1 MSASNSVKNPVNSR
15 RFSPVFDSGRRR
27 IKGLSLRN
35 GKFYGAVWTM
45 TASGK
50 KSCRR
55 VILRNQN
62 GSLANCIK
70 QARDSYARL
79 RVNASQVPK
88 ICAERIPTLTDFS
101 SLYLLSSTT
110 CSKGKRTVERESQ
123 CLGLWEALYG
133 TKKLNEIN
141 TSTIREFIE
150 ARLRGININNKYYP
164 PVSLRTS
171 VIDIIS
177 LRNLLKFAIDAGH
190 INELPRFPNI
200 KVPPPPRKELLSD
213 SDFQRLIAA
222 CGSNKPSG
230 EPISKNGSQLADLL
244 VLLDLSGIRETEA
257 YAIGWQHVDLV
268 NMKLW
273 IGVGLDFNAS
283 TVSIGSGGNC
293 KNRKSRAINMSNNLK
308 THLLEMKER
317 RSQNS
322 RWLFPSPKGKLTDR
336 NITSLRESL
345 NLIKNYIGLKKFGFH
360 DCRHRFASRCV
371 MSGIDYMT
379 IAKWL
384 GHQDGGI
391 LVGRVYGHLSDEHQ
405 KKMARRLSN

>member
-1 MSASNSVKNPVNSR
+1 M
-15 RFSPVFDSGRRR
+15 FDSGRRR

-35 GKFYGAVWTM
+35 GKFYGAVWKM
-45 TASGK
+45 TGNGK

-70 QARDSYARL
+70 QARDSYTRL
-79 RVNASQVPK
+79 RVNASQAPEV
-88 ICAERIPTLTDFS
+88 CAERVPTLTEFA

-110 CSKGKRTVERESQ
+110 RSKGRRTVERESQ
-123 CLGLWEALYG
+123 CLGLWKALYG

-141 TSTIREFIE
+141 TSTVREFIE
-150 ARLRGININNKYYP
+150 ARLRGININNKYYS

-171 VIDIIS
+171 AIDIIS
-177 LRNLLKFAIDAGH
+177 LRNLLKVAIDAGC
-190 INELPRFPNI
+190 IKELPRFPKI

-213 SDFQRLIAA
+213 AEFQRLIVA
-222 CGSNKPSG
+222 CGSKKPSG
-230 EPISKNGSQLADLL
+230 EPITRNGSQLADLL

-257 YAIGWQHVDLV
+257 YAIAWQHVDFV

-283 TVSIGSGGNC
+283 IVSIGTGGSS
-293 KNRKSRAINMSNNLK
+293 KNRKSRAIDMSNNLK
-308 THLLEMKER
+308 NHLLEMRER
-317 RSQNS
+317 RSLDS
-322 RWLFPSPKGKLTDR
+322 RWVFPTAKKRLADR

-345 NLIKNYIGLKKFGFH
+345 NLIKDYIGLKKFGFH

-371 MSGIDYMT
+371 MLGIDYMT

-391 LVGRVYGHLSDEHQ
+391 LVGKVYGHLSDEHQ
-405 KKMARRLSN
+405 KKMALKLST